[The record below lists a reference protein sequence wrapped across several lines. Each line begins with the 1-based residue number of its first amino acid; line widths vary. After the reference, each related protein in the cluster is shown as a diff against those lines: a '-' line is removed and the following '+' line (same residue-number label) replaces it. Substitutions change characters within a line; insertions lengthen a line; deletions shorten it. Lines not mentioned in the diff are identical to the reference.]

1 MNNIKTIAGP
11 FNTRQIAEETAKAIG
26 LNCSVYGIHKTDSD
40 GYTLDEC
47 NWFVEQDDTVFS
59 GKLFGYDANEFMR
72 RQYK

>member
-1 MNNIKTIAGP
+1 MKTIAGP
-11 FNTRQIAEETAKAIG
+11 FSNRETAQDTAKAIG
-26 LNCSVYGIHKTDSD
+26 LNCSVYGVHRTDIE

-47 NWFVEQDDTVFS
+47 DWFVEQDSEKDS